1 MIVHLVLFRPK
12 RDLPDADRRGLVEAI
27 ARAHREIASIRSFT
41 VGKRTMRDVSYAQA
55 MPDYPYVAVV
65 EFETERGLQE
75 YLAHPAHQELGR
87 RFWETSDSPLAYDYE
102 LLELTAA
109 IALLGEKNSSIS

>member
-12 RDLPDADRRGLVEAI
+12 SDLPDADRVGLVDAI
-27 ARAHREIASIRSFT
+27 ARAHREIASIRKFT
-41 VGKRTMRDVSYAQA
+41 VGKRTMREASYAQV
-55 MPDYPYVAVV
+55 MPDYPYAALV
-65 EFETERGLQE
+65 EFDDARGLQE

-102 LLELTAA
+102 LLELAEA
-109 IALLGEKNSSIS
+109 IALLSEKNSSIS

>member
-12 RDLPDADRRGLVEAI
+12 RDLSDVDRRGLVDAI
-27 ARAHREIASIRSFT
+27 ARAHREIPSIRKFT
-41 VGKRTMRDVSYAQA
+41 VAKRIMRDASYAQG
-55 MPDYPYVAVV
+55 MPDYPYAAVV
-65 EFETERGLQE
+65 EFDDERGLQE

-102 LLELTAA
+102 LLELTEA
-109 IALLGEKNSSIS
+109 IALVGAKNSSIS